1 MKDQI
6 LAILQETR
14 PESDFANSENF
25 IAQSLLDSFDM
36 VMLIG
41 ELEEQ
46 FNVAI
51 DGTDIVPENFV
62 SVEAIIRLI
71 ESSR

>member
-1 MKDQI
+1 MKDQV

-14 PESDFANSENF
+14 PESDFVNSQNF
-25 IAQSLLDSFDM
+25 ITESLLESFDM

-41 ELEEQ
+41 ELEER
-46 FNVAI
+46 FDVAI
-51 DGTDIVPENFV
+51 DGTDIVPDNFV
-62 SVEAIIRLI
+62 TIEAIIRLI

>member
-6 LAILQETR
+6 LTILQDTR

-25 IAQSLLDSFDM
+25 IAESLLDSFDM
-36 VMLIG
+36 VVLIG

-46 FNVAI
+46 FNISI
-51 DGTDIVPENFV
+51 DGADVVPENFV

-71 ESSR
+71 DSSR